1 MKFLDEFLAMP
12 PLNLN
17 LFGGK
22 GPAAIYQPPTT
33 QSEKIEGLERK
44 IKSLRLQFETMKAR
58 LGDGP
63 HIQALE
69 EGTRIAVEE
78 LTERLEALRAGRP
91 DPHE

>member
-1 MKFLDEFLAMP
+1 MKFLDEFLAMA

-33 QSEKIEGLERK
+33 QSEKIEGL
-44 IKSLRLQFETMKAR
+44 SLRLQFETMKAR
-58 LGDGP
+58 LGDDP
-63 HIQALE
+63 HIQAPE